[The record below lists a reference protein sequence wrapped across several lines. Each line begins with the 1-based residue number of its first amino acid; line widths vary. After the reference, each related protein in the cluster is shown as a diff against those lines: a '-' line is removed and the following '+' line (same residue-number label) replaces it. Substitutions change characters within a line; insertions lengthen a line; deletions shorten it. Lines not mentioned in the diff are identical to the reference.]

1 MTRAWI
7 AIFLFLVQTLA
18 CATEEPSYRPSR
30 VVYDFSNSNPKIL
43 GQMLDRASFLQKIY
57 QDDVF
62 ESSIVFVIHEG
73 AVPLFVKHAG
83 SPFQEMMH
91 RARSLVMGEIIQ
103 FRICEAS
110 AAMQGF
116 KENDFQDFVKMVPM
130 GDAEIIKLQHQGYAY
145 LK

>member
-1 MTRAWI
+1 MARAWI
-7 AIFLFLVQTLA
+7 AIFLLLVQTLA

-73 AVPLFVKHAG
+73 AVPLFVNHAEG
-83 SPFQEMMH
+83 QFQE
-91 RARSLVMGEIIQ
+91 VMQRLSG
-103 FRICEAS
+103 
-110 AAMQGF
+110 
-116 KENDFQDFVKMVPM
+116 
-130 GDAEIIKLQHQGYAY
+130 L
-145 LK
+145 